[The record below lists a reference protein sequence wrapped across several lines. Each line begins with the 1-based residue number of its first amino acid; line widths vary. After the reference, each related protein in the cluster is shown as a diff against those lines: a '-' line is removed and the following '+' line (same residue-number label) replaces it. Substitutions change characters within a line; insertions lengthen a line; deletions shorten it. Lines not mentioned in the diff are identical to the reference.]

1 MSWPGNYAG
10 ASDTTLITG
19 DDGEPTN
26 CPRCSGKV
34 NLSDYYG
41 SVFWGFFEPPTCLK
55 TGAEKKNSK
64 RTIVKHYCV
73 YYLLFASVFTFVSLF
88 QQIKIDIDII

>member
-55 TGAEKKNSK
+55 TGAEKKN
-64 RTIVKHYCV
+64 VNA
-73 YYLLFASVFTFVSLF
+73 L
-88 QQIKIDIDII
+88 